1 MESPVQVTPATH
13 IHQNHYQAPYRPVTM
28 IRDESESRRPEAGFQ
43 IVCGDRGCSEHY
55 EISGPPS
62 YPSQAIQKKFQQQ
75 GWFVHTSDYRKNR
88 CPKHAHAARTAE
100 LSPQAQRAAHATDV
114 LFGKK
119 PAPVEATPAA
129 APIDYTP
136 KPRPEPVRAHTPRTE
151 LRQPKLA
158 AKVLEVTGV
167 PEDLNKFSRLIAE
180 QLKWAEKSVR
190 DLKAI
195 QMTLRDAMKHSG
207 LQMGGQ

>member
-1 MESPVQVTPATH
+1 MQITPAAH

-43 IVCGDRGCSEHY
+43 IVCGDRGCTEHY

-88 CPKHAHAARTAE
+88 CPKHAHAARLAE
-100 LSPQAQRAAHATDV
+100 RTPQEQRAAHATDV

-119 PAPVEATPAA
+119 KTGPVEVETA
-129 APIDYTP
+129 APIPDYTP
-136 KPRPEPVRAHTPRTE
+136 KARTEHTPAPRAPRTE

-167 PEDLNKFSRLIAE
+167 PEDLNKFARLIAE

-195 QMTLRDAMKHSG
+195 QMTLRDAMKHTG